1 LKHLLNHYAAAYR
14 GLPREAWILSII
26 LLINRSGS
34 IVLFFMSLYLTQKL
48 GYTVNDAGTVL
59 SSYGLGMM
67 AGAFLGGNLT
77 DRIGAKYVQ
86 LFALLFGG
94 ICFLILGFLSDLSL
108 IIIMMFFAALT
119 GESLRPANAAAIIH
133 VCPPEKRARGFG
145 LSRLAINLGV
155 SIGPAIGGF
164 LATVDYLLLFWL
176 DGFTCILASVFVWY
190 FLPDIRHTASSPLTD
205 ATTEGNKPPTPPWR
219 DPIVLMVLFLSFL
232 CSGIFRQLYNTWPIY
247 VRVIEHLREDQIG
260 LLMAFNAVLVILIEM
275 PLLHYLERKSQ
286 LIIIAIGALLIG
298 GGFGM
303 MPLSSGIYFI
313 VFTVFIWTIGEIL
326 FFPLL
331 GVFVAGRAHGSNRG
345 QYMGFFTF
353 TLALAMVVMTP
364 AGSWVYDSYGPD
376 VLWYITGGMGLF
388 SMLGYLAIHFWFRIN
403 RKEFAKL

>member
-1 LKHLLNHYAAAYR
+1 MKQFIHHYASAYR

-67 AGAFLGGNLT
+67 AGAFLGGTFT

-86 LFALLFGG
+86 FFALLFGG
-94 ICFLILGFLSDLSL
+94 ICFLILGYLNNLTS
-108 IIIMMFFAALT
+108 IIVMMFFAALT

-176 DGFTCILASVFVWY
+176 DGITCMLASVFVWF
-190 FLPDIRHTASSPLTD
+190 FLPEIHHAEPNSTAERSVQQDVS
-205 ATTEGNKPPTPPWR
+205 PTPPWR
-219 DPIVLMVLFLSFL
+219 DPIVLLILFLAFL
-232 CSGIFRQLYNTWPIY
+232 CSFITPGRFMFELLSNFRKT
-247 VRVIEHLREDQIG
+247 R
-260 LLMAFNAVLVILIEM
+260 
-275 PLLHYLERKSQ
+275 S
-286 LIIIAIGALLIG
+286 
-298 GGFGM
+298 
-303 MPLSSGIYFI
+303 
-313 VFTVFIWTIGEIL
+313 
-326 FFPLL
+326 
-331 GVFVAGRAHGSNRG
+331 
-345 QYMGFFTF
+345 
-353 TLALAMVVMTP
+353 
-364 AGSWVYDSYGPD
+364 VY
-376 VLWYITGGMGLF
+376 
-388 SMLGYLAIHFWFRIN
+388 
-403 RKEFAKL
+403 